1 MVRRYCCGSSNFV
14 TKTNLEAA
22 KLTDIAF
29 AILRIIQLG
38 YASHALVTFND
49 ALEIND
55 AEIDPNITDRA
66 KILLEVNVGLAAG
79 FVLVDLGLFIGVIKR
94 FTCMLWF
101 WLVVNA
107 LSIIC
112 TLIITILFFSVTTVV
127 YIITAVF
134 SIVITIWAMLAVW
147 GSIQEIQEET

>member
-14 TKTNLEAA
+14 AKTNLEAA
-22 KLTDIAF
+22 KIIAIAF

-38 YASHALVTFND
+38 IAAHALVTFLND
-49 ALEIND
+49 ALENSTV
-55 AEIDPNITDRA
+55 IDRNNIDRV

-94 FTCMLWF
+94 FTCLLWF

-112 TLIITILFFSVTTVV
+112 TLILTILFFSVTTVV

-147 GSIQEIQEET
+147 GSIQEIQEED

>member
-14 TKTNLEAA
+14 AKTNLEAA
-22 KLTDIAF
+22 KIIAIAF

-38 YASHALVTFND
+38 IAAHALVTFND

-79 FVLVDLGLFIGVIKR
+79 FLLVDLGLFIGVIKR

-112 TLIITILFFSVTTVV
+112 TLIITILFFSVITVV

-134 SIVITIWAMLAVW
+134 SIGITIWAMLAVW
-147 GSIQEIQEET
+147 GSIQEIQEED

>member
-14 TKTNLEAA
+14 AKTNLEAA
-22 KLTDIAF
+22 KIIAIAF

-38 YASHALVTFND
+38 IAAHALVTFND
-49 ALEIND
+49 ALENSTV
-55 AEIDPNITDRA
+55 IDRNITDRA
-66 KILLEVNVGLAAG
+66 KILLKVNVGLAAG
-79 FVLVDLGLFIGVIKR
+79 FLLVDLGLFIGVIKR
-94 FTCMLWF
+94 FTCLLWF